1 LTRAGLT
8 RAGLT
13 RAGMSRPGVSRP
25 DVSRPR
31 MSGRGMSRT
40 GLGDPGRSGARRRGV
55 RRRGTRPSGSCRC
68 RACRCRRC
76 RSGAGRS
83 GAGGSGGR
91 PGLRYLRSELSG
103 LTVRRRRGFDGR
115 SRPGRLRACALPRC
129 PETGRWGYG
138 AGRGRP
144 CTRTGVR
151 PVPSTGGRAGRH
163 RGCRHLSRCPVARS
177 RVARSRVARVAVVQV
192 WLSPRSDHTR
202 RWGQSGPA
210 PRPRRT
216 ASNLV
221 PRSGLSSAGTASE
234 RATRGGRRRSLRLG
248 GFGRPGCWRG
258 LLGRVS
264 TLQPIA
270 FGPSADAV
278 CLRFLDARGMA
289 GDTDAH
295 REG

>member
-1 LTRAGLT
+1 
-8 RAGLT
+8 
-13 RAGMSRPGVSRP
+13 MSRPGVSRP
-25 DVSRPR
+25 GVSRPR

-40 GLGDPGRSGARRRGV
+40 GLGDPGRSGARRR
-55 RRRGTRPSGSCRC
+55 RTRPSGSCRC

-76 RSGAGRS
+76 RSGAGGSGAGGSGAGGSGAGGS

-103 LTVRRRRGFDGR
+103 LTVRCRWGFDGR

-144 CTRTGVR
+144 CTRTRAR
-151 PVPSTGGRAGRH
+151 PVPSTDRRAGRH

-192 WLSPRSDHTR
+192 WLSPRSDHPR
-202 RWGQSGPA
+202 GWGQRGPA

-221 PRSGLSSAGTASE
+221 PRSGLSSTGTASE